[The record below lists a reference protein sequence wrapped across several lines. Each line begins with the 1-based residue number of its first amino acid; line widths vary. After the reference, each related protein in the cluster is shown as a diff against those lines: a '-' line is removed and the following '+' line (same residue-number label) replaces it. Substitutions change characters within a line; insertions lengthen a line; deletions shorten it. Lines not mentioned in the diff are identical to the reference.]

1 VFRWSLLG
9 LGVLY
14 GAVHRNTLAKQAE
27 HKRLRDEYAHK
38 QALIAEARAEY
49 AKLKN
54 PSGPRISHFAVGR
67 FSDAPGE
74 IDWNDPKS
82 IEDAIKRL

>member
-1 VFRWSLLG
+1 M
-9 LGVLY
+9 LY
-14 GAVHRNTLAKQAE
+14 GVVHRNTLAKQAE
-27 HKRLRDEYAHK
+27 RKRLQDEYAHK

-54 PSGPRISHFAVGR
+54 PGGPRMSHFPLSG
-67 FSDAPGE
+67 FSDAVGE

-82 IEDAIKRL
+82 IEEAIKRL